1 MSMEKYAELAKR
13 VSLFNGLDA
22 EDVAKIFSKG
32 MTMEVEKGNV
42 LFYQGT
48 TGNQMYVVLG
58 GRIDIFDGKKHL
70 TSMKTGDLFG
80 EMAVIMNEPRSATA
94 VAGETSRVF
103 VLSETVFERL
113 MTKRAAIRILLNI
126 VGVMA
131 RRLRDMNAKLMEA
144 RNELAKTVALPKEDT
159 EQTPES

>member
-1 MSMEKYAELAKR
+1 MVSDKYAELAKR
-13 VSLFNGLDA
+13 VALFNGLDA

-58 GRIDIFDGKKHL
+58 GRIDLFDGKKHL
-70 TSMKTGDLFG
+70 TTLKTGDLFG
-80 EMAVIMNEPRSATA
+80 EMAVILNEPRTASA

-126 VGVMA
+126 IGVMA
-131 RRLRDMNAKLMEA
+131 RRIREMNSKLMEA
-144 RNELAKTVALPKEDT
+144 RNERAKTIALS
-159 EQTPES
+159 PESKTEEQA

>member
-1 MSMEKYAELAKR
+1 MISEKYEQLAKR
-13 VSLFNGLDA
+13 VALFNGLDA

-58 GRIDIFDGKKHL
+58 GRIDLFDGKKHL
-70 TSMKTGDLFG
+70 TSMRTGDLFG
-80 EMAVIMNEPRSATA
+80 EMAVIMNEPRTASA

-103 VLSETVFERL
+103 VLSETVFEKL
-113 MTKRAAIRILLNI
+113 MTKKAAIRILLNI
-126 VGVMA
+126 IGVMA
-131 RRLRDMNAKLMEA
+131 RRIRDMNAKLAEA
-144 RNELAKTVALPKEDT
+144 RAELAKTVVMT
-159 EQTPES
+159 ENPEQSGS

>member
-1 MSMEKYAELAKR
+1 MISEKYEQLAKR
-13 VSLFNGLDA
+13 VALFNGLDA

-58 GRIDIFDGKKHL
+58 GRIDLFDGKKHL
-70 TSMKTGDLFG
+70 TSMRTGDLFG
-80 EMAVIMNEPRSATA
+80 EMAVIMNEPRTASA

-103 VLSETVFERL
+103 VLSETVFEKL
-113 MTKRAAIRILLNI
+113 MTKKAAIRILLNI
-126 VGVMA
+126 IGVMA
-131 RRLRDMNAKLMEA
+131 RRIRDMNAKLAEA
-144 RNELAKTVALPKEDT
+144 RAELAKTVVMT
-159 EQTPES
+159 ENSEQSGS

>member
-1 MSMEKYAELAKR
+1 MVSDKYGELAKR
-13 VSLFNGLDA
+13 VPLFQGLEA

-58 GRIDIFDGKKHL
+58 GRIDLYDGKKHL
-70 TSMKTGDLFG
+70 VSMRTGDLFG
-80 EMAVIMNEPRSATA
+80 EMAVILNEPRSASA

-103 VLSETVFERL
+103 VLSETVFEKL

-126 VGVMA
+126 IGVMA
-131 RRLRDMNAKLMEA
+131 RRIRDMNVKLAEA
-144 RNELAKTVALPKEDT
+144 RASLAQTVALHEKP
-159 EQTPES
+159 TPDQE

>member
-1 MSMEKYAELAKR
+1 MVSDKYGELAKR
-13 VSLFNGLDA
+13 VPLFNGLEA

-32 MTMEVEKGNV
+32 MTMEVEKGNM

-58 GRIDIFDGKKHL
+58 GRIDLFDGKKHL
-70 TSMKTGDLFG
+70 TSMRTGDLFG
-80 EMAVIMNEPRSATA
+80 EMAVILNEPRSASA

-103 VLSETVFERL
+103 VLSESVFEKL

-126 VGVMA
+126 IGVMA
-131 RRLRDMNAKLMEA
+131 RRIRDMNAKLAETRSA
-144 RNELAKTVALPKEDT
+144 LAQTVALEKKP
-159 EQTPES
+159 EQESE

>member
-1 MSMEKYAELAKR
+1 MISDKYGELAKR
-13 VSLFNGLDA
+13 VPLFHGLDA

-58 GRIDIFDGKKHL
+58 GRIDLFDGKKHL
-70 TSMKTGDLFG
+70 TSMRTGDLFG
-80 EMAVIMNEPRSATA
+80 EMAVILNEPRSASA

-103 VLSETVFERL
+103 VLSETVFEKL
-113 MTKRAAIRILLNI
+113 MTKKAAIRILLNI
-126 VGVMA
+126 VSVMA
-131 RRLRDMNAKLMEA
+131 KRIREMNAKLAETRA
-144 RNELAKTVALPKEDT
+144 ALATTVALHDKKKEG
-159 EQTPES
+159 E

>member
-1 MSMEKYAELAKR
+1 MVSDKYAELAKR
-13 VSLFNGLDA
+13 VALFNGLDA

-58 GRIDIFDGKKHL
+58 GRIDLFDGKKHL
-70 TSMKTGDLFG
+70 TTLKTGDLFG
-80 EMAVIMNEPRSATA
+80 EMAVILNEPRTASA

-126 VGVMA
+126 IGVMA
-131 RRLRDMNAKLMEA
+131 RRIREMNSKLMEA
-144 RNELAKTVALPKEDT
+144 RNELAKTIALS
-159 EQTPES
+159 PESKTEEQA

>member
-1 MSMEKYAELAKR
+1 MVSEKYEQLAKR
-13 VSLFNGLDA
+13 VALFNGLDA

-58 GRIDIFDGKKHL
+58 GRIDLYDGKKHL
-70 TSMKTGDLFG
+70 ASMRTGDLFG

-103 VLSETVFERL
+103 VLSETVFEKL
-113 MTKRAAIRILLNI
+113 MTKKAAIRILLNI

-131 RRLRDMNAKLMEA
+131 RRIRDMNTKLSEAKEA
-144 RNELAKTVALPKEDT
+144 LAQTVVLKDKPQQSSE
-159 EQTPES
+159 

>member
-1 MSMEKYAELAKR
+1 MISDKYGELAKR
-13 VSLFNGLDA
+13 VSLFKGLDA

-48 TGNQMYVVLG
+48 TGNQMYIVLG
-58 GRIDIFDGKKHL
+58 GRIDLYDGKKHL
-70 TSMKTGDLFG
+70 TSMRTGDLFG
-80 EMAVIMNEPRSATA
+80 EMAVIMNEPRSASA

-103 VLSETVFERL
+103 VLSESVFEKL

-126 VGVMA
+126 IGVMA
-131 RRLRDMNAKLMEA
+131 RRIRDMNAKLA
-144 RNELAKTVALPKEDT
+144 DTRAELAKTVVLQQP
-159 EQTPES
+159 PEGTQE

>member
-1 MSMEKYAELAKR
+1 MSMEKYAELARR
-13 VSLFNGLDA
+13 VPLFNGLET

-32 MTMEVEKGNV
+32 MTMEVEKGNI

-58 GRIDIFDGKKHL
+58 GRIDLYDGKKLL
-70 TSMKTGDLFG
+70 TSLRTGDLFG
-80 EMAVIMNEPRSATA
+80 EMAVILNEPRSASA

-126 VGVMA
+126 IKVLA
-131 RRLRDMNAKLMEA
+131 RRLREMNAKLAEA
-144 RNELAKTVALPKEDT
+144 RAAAPP
-159 EQTPES
+159 PET

>member
-1 MSMEKYAELAKR
+1 MVSEKYEQLAKR
-13 VSLFNGLDA
+13 VALFNGLSA

-58 GRIDIFDGKKHL
+58 GRIDLFDGKKHL
-70 TSMKTGDLFG
+70 TSMRTGDLFG

-103 VLSETVFERL
+103 VLSETVFQKL
-113 MTKRAAIRILLNI
+113 MTKHAAIRILLNI

-131 RRLRDMNAKLMEA
+131 RRIREMNAKLAETRA
-144 RNELAKTVALPKEDT
+144 ALAAATAPNDGPGPAE
-159 EQTPES
+159 E

>member
-1 MSMEKYAELAKR
+1 MISEKYAELAKR
-13 VSLFNGLDA
+13 VPLFNGLDA

-58 GRIDIFDGKKHL
+58 GRIDLYDGKKHL
-70 TSMKTGDLFG
+70 VSMRTGDLFG

-94 VAGETSRVF
+94 VAGENSRVF
-103 VLSETVFERL
+103 VLSETVFEKL

-126 VGVMA
+126 FGVMA
-131 RRLRDMNAKLMEA
+131 HRIRDMNAKLAEA
-144 RNELAKTVALPKEDT
+144 RASLAQTVALGEKPKENG
-159 EQTPES
+159 E

>member
-1 MSMEKYAELAKR
+1 MVSEKYGELAKR
-13 VSLFNGLDA
+13 VPLFNGLDA

-32 MTMEVEKGNV
+32 MTMEVEKGNI

-58 GRIDIFDGKKHL
+58 GRIDLFDGKKHL
-70 TSMKTGDLFG
+70 TSMRTGDLFG
-80 EMAVIMNEPRSATA
+80 EMAVILNEPRSASA

-103 VLSETVFERL
+103 VLSETVFEKL

-126 VGVMA
+126 IGVMA
-131 RRLRDMNAKLMEA
+131 RRIRDMNAKLAETRVA
-144 RNELAKTVALPKEDT
+144 LAQTVALEKKP
-159 EQTPES
+159 EQPAE

>member
-1 MSMEKYAELAKR
+1 MVSDKYGELAKR
-13 VSLFNGLDA
+13 VPLFNGLEA

-32 MTMEVEKGNV
+32 MTMEVEKGNM

-58 GRIDIFDGKKHL
+58 GRIDLVDGKKHL
-70 TSMKTGDLFG
+70 TSMRTGDLFG
-80 EMAVIMNEPRSATA
+80 EMAVILNEPRSASA

-103 VLSETVFERL
+103 VLSESVFEKL

-126 VGVMA
+126 IGVMA
-131 RRLRDMNAKLMEA
+131 RRIRDMNAKLAETRSA
-144 RNELAKTVALPKEDT
+144 LAQTVALEKKP
-159 EQTPES
+159 EQEAE